1 MAKPTEAMFDKRTID
16 RNLAKGLVS
25 KADQAKYLSKLPD
38 LEGQAEW
45 VDMDATDEPEEQAAP
60 EEE

>member
-16 RNLAKGLVS
+16 RNITKGVVS
-25 KADQAKYLSKLPD
+25 KGDHEKYLSKLPD
-38 LEGQAEW
+38 LEAQAEW
-45 VDMDATDEPEEQAAP
+45 VDMDATDEKAAP

>member
-1 MAKPTEAMFDKRTID
+1 MAKPTEEMFDKRTID
-16 RNLAKGLVS
+16 RNLTKGVIS

-38 LEGQAEW
+38 LEAQAEW
-45 VDMDATDEPEEQAAP
+45 VDMDATEEKAAP